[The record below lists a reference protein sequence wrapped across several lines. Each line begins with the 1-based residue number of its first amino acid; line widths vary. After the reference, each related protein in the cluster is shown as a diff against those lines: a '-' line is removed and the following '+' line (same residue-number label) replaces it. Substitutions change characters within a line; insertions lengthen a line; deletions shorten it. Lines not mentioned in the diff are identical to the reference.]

1 MVSILAALLR
11 FHLLL
16 PPTFLVV
23 EQHLGHLLHQL
34 NSICSLLGGDA
45 VALVALALG
54 THLPAGRIVAPV
66 LAGEEHLLAEAGAL
80 ASADAERLP
89 RAELPVSPHPLPE
102 LTLVLCQLLPPRVP
116 LRPPRRRRGRRL
128 PGLSPSPSWFFHPTI
143 PGSSAPSA
151 TTPSSHSAAATG
163 DHVPSRLRARRPQEA
178 WGKCSNDECCN

>member
-1 MVSILAALLR
+1 MRQNLAVLQTSWIKFGPYLGREAPWTSRVVSILAALLH

-102 LTLVLCQLLPPRVP
+102 LTLVLCQLL
-116 LRPPRRRRGRRL
+116 LRPLTRTV
-128 PGLSPSPSWFFHPTI
+128 S
-143 PGSSAPSA
+143 
-151 TTPSSHSAAATG
+151 
-163 DHVPSRLRARRPQEA
+163 
-178 WGKCSNDECCN
+178 